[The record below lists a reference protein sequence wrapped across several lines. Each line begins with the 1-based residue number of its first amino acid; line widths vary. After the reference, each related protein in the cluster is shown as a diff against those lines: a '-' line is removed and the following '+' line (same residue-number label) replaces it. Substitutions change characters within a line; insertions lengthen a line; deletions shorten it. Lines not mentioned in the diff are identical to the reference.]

1 MQEAGDPGE
10 KSVDRPHSC
19 EVHPGVPASI
29 TCPRCGSF
37 ACSECVAD
45 SLWGD
50 EVCAACAARG
60 ALEYPLAWDKGD
72 EPWPLRFWKATSSIV
87 FDARQVFPH
96 LPPGTV
102 LRALGYAVAVEVLV
116 GLAELIV
123 LLLALATRRALIP
136 GTLAILFSDP
146 VLVPLR
152 GLASATIIGLTFHAI
167 AVLLGGKA
175 PLRTGMRG
183 ALYLRAFDLVWIP
196 MQVAAFLPFAGG
208 VITLM
213 MNAAQVA
220 FQAWALSMLGRGRY
234 GLKSGAAL
242 AAGAAPLA
250 IAVAAYV
257 LVQLGRVL
265 LAYLPA
271 AQ

>member
-1 MQEAGDPGE
+1 MQEAGDPGG

-102 LRALGYAVAVEVLV
+102 LRALGYAVSVEILV
-116 GLAELIV
+116 ALAEVIM
-123 LLLALATRRALIP
+123 LLLALTTRRAVIP
-136 GTLAILFSDP
+136 GTLALLLSDP

-152 GLASATIIGLTFHAI
+152 GFASATLIGLTFHGI

-175 PLRTGMRG
+175 PLRTGMR
-183 ALYLRAFDLVWIP
+183 AAFYLRAFDLVWIP

-208 VITLM
+208 ILTVM
-213 MNAAQVA
+213 MNIAQVA
-220 FQAWALSMLGRGRY
+220 FQGWALSMLARGRY
-234 GLKSGAAL
+234 GLK
-242 AAGAAPLA
+242 AGAAVAAGTAPIA
-250 IAVAAYV
+250 IAILAYIV
-257 LVQLGRVL
+257 LQLGRVL
-265 LAYLPA
+265 LAYAPLT
-271 AQ
+271 